1 MKLYMV
7 PLAPNPTK
15 VMLYIAE
22 RELLGPKLGI
32 QQIVVNTV
40 KGRHREPE
48 HIARNPFAELPVLEL
63 DTGEFLIESLSI
75 IQYLEHQFPEGA
87 ILPEDPLARARA
99 LELERIIELQITIP
113 MGQFA
118 HATNSPLGRPADPER
133 AATIKADLPAAMNY
147 LESKLDDG
155 RHMLTGGRASIADFT
170 LQSALQFL
178 RFVKADLLEYYPN
191 LQAWDAR
198 FRETPAAK
206 AVLKW

>member
-22 RELLGPKLGI
+22 RELFGPKLGI
-32 QQIVVNTV
+32 EQIVVNTV

-48 HIARNPFAELPVLEL
+48 HLARTPFAKLPVLEL

-75 IQYLEHQFPEGA
+75 IQYLEHRFPEGG

-99 LELERIIELQITIP
+99 LELERIIELQVTIP

-118 HATNSPLGRPADPER
+118 HATNSPLGRPAEPLR
-133 AATIKADLPAAMNY
+133 AAAIKAALPPAMNY

-178 RFVKADLLEYYPN
+178 RFVKADLLENYPN

>member
-1 MKLYMV
+1 MKLHMV

-22 RELLGPKLGI
+22 RELFGPKLGI
-32 QQIVVNTV
+32 EQIVVNTV

-48 HIARNPFAELPVLEL
+48 H
-63 DTGEFLIESLSI
+63 
-75 IQYLEHQFPEGA
+75 
-87 ILPEDPLARARA
+87 LARARA
-99 LELERIIELQITIP
+99 LELERIIELQVTIP

-133 AATIKADLPAAMNY
+133 AAAIKADLPPAMNY

-178 RFVKADLLEYYPN
+178 RFVKADLLEDYPN

-198 FRETPAAK
+198 FRDTPAAK

>member
-22 RELLGPKLGI
+22 RELFGPKLGI
-32 QQIVVNTV
+32 EQIVVNTV
-40 KGRHREPE
+40 KGRHHEPE
-48 HIARNPFAELPVLEL
+48 HVARNPFSKLPVLEL
-63 DTGEFLIESLSI
+63 DTGGFLIESLSI
-75 IQYLEHQFPEGA
+75 IQYLEHKFPEGA
-87 ILPEDPLARARA
+87 ILPDESLARSRA
-99 LELERIIELQITIP
+99 LELERIIELQVTIP

-118 HATNSPLGRPADPER
+118 HATNSPLGRPADPKR
-133 AATIKADLPAAMNY
+133 AKAIKADFLPAMNY
-147 LESKLDDG
+147 LEAKLDDG

-178 RFVKADLLEYYPN
+178 RFVKADLLPDYPN

-198 FRETPAAK
+198 FRESPAAK